1 MAAPNVGLAGLTI
14 SRVAFAGRFPFDQV
28 ALWSA
33 LDRNVR
39 LTDDDST
46 ERVVRV
52 VARAP
57 CADCVT
63 RGHVDL
69 RVRCLCADPGDLTC
83 IQCTKDRHTC
93 RAIPPFLLGSA
104 QIITTF
110 AVRLGR
116 VAVRQYNDYD
126 AATTAGEPNPL
137 SRAEIAETGRRLF
150 ALKEAEMALRGVI
163 DDEKAAVRAVKDSE
177 RLARI
182 DNQMS
187 SLVRL
192 TALQME
198 ESFRARQGNPMP
210 GEEFFRRLAEAQ
222 PPGEQVDAALSRLA
236 RWLVV
241 LQSHN
246 FVAPIPFP
254 DSECN
259 WSASFRRKGAEQFFY
274 LGLALWDNVGADLT
288 QRSLANAPSE
298 LVPVTPKK
306 DLRRRCAGPGGTG
319 PAGSSA
325 GRRQEEEEEEDDE
338 EEEEEG
344 EEEEEEE
351 DVPVDSDSDPDR

>member
-1 MAAPNVGLAGLTI
+1 MDAPNVGLAGLTI
-14 SRVAFAGRFPFDQV
+14 SRVAFAGRFPLDQV
-28 ALWSA
+28 TLWSP

-39 LTDDDST
+39 ITDDDGT

-52 VARAP
+52 QARPP

-63 RGHVDL
+63 RNHVDL
-69 RVRCLCADPGDLTC
+69 RIRCLCADPGDLTC

-110 AVRLGR
+110 AVRLAR
-116 VAVRQYNDYD
+116 VAVRQYNEYD
-126 AATTAGEPNPL
+126 AATAAGEPNPL
-137 SRAEIAETGRRLF
+137 SRAEISETGRRVF
-150 ALKEAEMALRGVI
+150 ALKEAGMALRAAI
-163 DDEKAAVRAVKDSE
+163 DGEKKAVRVLHDSE
-177 RLARI
+177 RLVRI

-192 TALQME
+192 TTFHME

-222 PPGEQVDAALSRLA
+222 PPGEQVDAVLSRLT

-246 FVAPIPFP
+246 FVAPIPLP
-254 DSECN
+254 DAECN
-259 WSASFRRKGAEQFFY
+259 WSASLRRKGAEQFFC
-274 LGLALWDNVGADLT
+274 LGQALWDNAGADLT

-306 DLRRRCAGPGGTG
+306 DSRRRRAGPGGIGSTG
-319 PAGSSA
+319 LSA
-325 GRRQEEEEEEDDE
+325 GRRQEED
-338 EEEEEG
+338 EEEG
-344 EEEEEEE
+344 EEEEEEAGEEEE
-351 DVPVDSDSDPDR
+351 DEEDDEPVDSDPDR